1 MNNRI
6 TNGSK
11 SGGGQAE
18 GKLINTNNNSAALA
32 NQKTV
37 YQGPAVIL
45 PGNVQVNKRNNND
58 SSFEER

>member
-1 MNNRI
+1 MDNRN

-11 SGGGQAE
+11 AMSGKVE
-18 GKLINTNNNSAALA
+18 GKLINTNKNSAALA

-45 PGNVQVNKRNNND
+45 PGNV
-58 SSFEER
+58 

>member
-1 MNNRI
+1 MDNRN

-11 SGGGQAE
+11 SGGGKAE
-18 GKLINTNNNSAALA
+18 GKLINTNLNSAALA

-45 PGNVQVNKRNNND
+45 PGSVQVNRRSNND

>member
-18 GKLINTNNNSAALA
+18 GKLINTNKNSAALA